1 MSRNDI
7 VSQIF
12 ADKATPLD
20 PKIFD
25 ARDAE
30 QTLEEA
36 FPVVDPLMAPFGA
49 RVLVQLR
56 AVKEKVTS
64 SGIYIPEEVKETEK
78 WNTMIGKVIA
88 IGDLAFKKR
97 DTMESWPE
105 GAWAKVGDFVR
116 VPKWGGDRWEIDF
129 KDDRGVSGKALFT
142 FFNDHELIGRV
153 TGDPRDIK
161 AFL

>member
-1 MSRNDI
+1 MSNDM
-7 VSQIF
+7 
-12 ADKATPLD
+12 
-20 PKIFD
+20 
-25 ARDAE
+25 E

-36 FPVVDPLMAPFGA
+36 FPIVDPLMAPYGA

-64 SGIYIPEEVKETEK
+64 AGIYIPEEVKETEK

-88 IGDLAFKKR
+88 IGPLAFCMR
-97 DTMESWPE
+97 ESAEPWPE

-129 KDDRGVSGKALFT
+129 EDGQGAKGKALFT
-142 FFNDHELIGRV
+142 FFNDHELIGKV

-161 AFL
+161 AFI